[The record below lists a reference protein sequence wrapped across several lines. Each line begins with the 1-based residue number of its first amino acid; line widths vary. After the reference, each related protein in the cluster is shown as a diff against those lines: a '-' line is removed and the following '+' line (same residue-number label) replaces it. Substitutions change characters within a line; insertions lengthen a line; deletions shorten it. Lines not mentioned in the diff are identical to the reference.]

1 MLEKYINNILIDEKV
16 YWKQRSRSNQLLERD
31 RNTKN
36 FHANG
41 TTRKRKNKKWGVLDE
56 KGNWAEEAEVIERRR
71 NTNQA
76 NPRGGENW
84 DIKNYLILQQK
95 LNENQTQI

>member
-16 YWKQRSRSNQLLERD
+16 YWKQRSRSDWRLEGD
-31 RNTKN
+31 RNTN
-36 FHANG
+36 FFHTKA
-41 TTRKRKNKKWGVLDE
+41 TTRKQKNKIWGVLDE